1 MRKETV
7 NTFEKGLNTDTT
19 PINASKQMLTDCVNG
34 TLLTYNGN
42 EYTLQNDMGNY
53 KLAHS
58 KLPDNYMP
66 VGTTEYGDILYIVA
80 YNPLTKNVQV
90 GSFPS
95 PQRITETTPDMERDL
110 QSILTR

>member
-7 NTFEKGLNTDTT
+7 NTFNKGLNTDVT
-19 PINASKQMLTDCVNG
+19 PINASTEMLTDCVNG

-80 YNPLTKNVQV
+80 YNPLDKTVQV

-95 PQRITETTPDMERDL
+95 PQRITETKPGMEKPL
-110 QSILTR
+110 PSIISK